1 MRQSPFGIAGDWHW
15 VWLLVRAPHR
25 GLRCIGNLF
34 CMGLFADFL
43 ISPTPTGD
51 VPDDSLTTL
60 VDTHM
65 LDRDLLLCASSVRLQ
80 RLEL

>member
-1 MRQSPFGIAGDWHW
+1 MHWQSVVHG
-15 VWLLVRAPHR
+15 VVRTLSHEP
-25 GLRCIGNLF
+25 
-34 CMGLFADFL
+34 
-43 ISPTPTGD
+43 PTGD
-51 VPDDSLTTL
+51 IPDDSLTTL